1 MACWSPGA
9 SRAAAAWAATDTLS
23 LLEGSV
29 PSVSCLGRGVGRS
42 EMSDAS
48 VGEIEDEPMAKDRR
62 KEMLDGGQL
71 EIDQSPVRPFQRPYP
86 PPCPSPLY
94 DFQGHATM
102 ALVDYGSDSGSGS
115 EDEGP
120 LPVAPLK
127 PVAAAPPPPTA
138 SSTLN
143 PKKRAF
149 SPSPPPQALPS
160 ASGIVLPPPKASSKR
175 RLQTFAIE
183 KVEKPV
189 KDETDDGPPP
199 PKQPKF
205 TASSSGSA
213 LLSMLPPPKQEAPKA
228 KTLPAPVRLK
238 PLTLDAEG
246 RIGSFDQQDEEEPE
260 TMDFSRKMP
269 AAGSESSQDKK
280 MEIVKPLSLSSAKGK
295 GKAVS
300 KAPEIDFFGLGST
313 TTPAPSTL
321 KSNPTSTSSISSAP
335 KVAPFRPPS
344 PTPEDQYPGYYLHP
358 HTKEWQAYEPDYYQ
372 SYFARWVREAGEE
385 EDGGRAFEGL
395 KNGGEELHDVSAQE
409 ATTTTGL
416 PPVRPGTKAV
426 PEVRLSSSCARPN
439 VLLTLHAPA
448 LLPAGAETQGHPD
461 QGRSAQPAVS
471 AHQQRKGQPGGAG
484 GANRKGK
491 AQQGESPFPS
501 SEYCCSADE
510 AFAFLLLR
518 LQRASGQAYG
528 FR

>member
-1 MACWSPGA
+1 
-9 SRAAAAWAATDTLS
+9 
-23 LLEGSV
+23 
-29 PSVSCLGRGVGRS
+29 
-42 EMSDAS
+42 
-48 VGEIEDEPMAKDRR
+48 
-62 KEMLDGGQL
+62 
-71 EIDQSPVRPFQRPYP
+71 
-86 PPCPSPLY
+86 
-94 DFQGHATM
+94 M

-120 LPVAPLK
+120 LPIAPRT
-127 PVAAAPPPPTA
+127 PAAAAPPPPTA
-138 SSTLN
+138 SPSLK

-189 KDETDDGPPP
+189 KDETYDGPPP
-199 PKQPKF
+199 PKQPKL
-205 TASSSGSA
+205 TASTSGSA
-213 LLSMLPPPKQEAPKA
+213 LLSMLPPPKQQAPKS

-246 RIGSFDQQDEEEPE
+246 RIESFNQQDDEEPE
-260 TMDFSRKMP
+260 AMDFSRKMP

-321 KSNPTSTSSISSAP
+321 KSNPTPTSSISSAP

-426 PEVRLSSSCARPN
+426 PEVRLSSSCARSN
-439 VLLTLHAPA
+439 VLFTLQYTCSSPCRRRN
-448 LLPAGAETQGHPD
+448 PRSSRPRQVGTTSCQRSSTTQRPT
-461 QGRSAQPAVS
+461 GRRWRSKSQRQSAT
-471 AHQQRKGQPGGAG
+471 R
-484 GANRKGK
+484 
-491 AQQGESPFPS
+491 
-501 SEYCCSADE
+501 
-510 AFAFLLLR
+510 
-518 LQRASGQAYG
+518 
-528 FR
+528 